1 MVAGSVYIKFLY
13 IVWSADLNPPHLN
26 HLLMQKIIAFIRNHP
41 NWFLALLYF
50 GIIWPLY
57 VIINQ
62 LELHDH
68 FTKHILKTKWDE
80 MIPFEPIWVFAYAS
94 MYVIV
99 ILPFVYVK
107 DHLLYRRM
115 FFSFSLTGLIAYV
128 VFLVFPTYDILR
140 PVSNPFDFS
149 RFLLAFDNKHDS
161 PYNCF
166 PSLHVGFSMTA
177 GLWAYYADRSKLGAA
192 ILIWAILV
200 SISVL
205 FVKEHYIA
213 DLLFGATLAITLFLV
228 FSRNLRP
235 RIPADPTKR
244 LSNRIWLLVP
254 VALYVIEVGYVLIK
268 YWDRFKALF
277 SLS

>member
-1 MVAGSVYIKFLY
+1 MAAKRCHQN
-13 IVWSADLNPPHLN
+13 LNAT
-26 HLLMQKIIAFIRNHP
+26 MEKIIQFFRRHQNLV
-41 NWFLALLYF
+41 LALLYF

-57 VIINQ
+57 VYINQ

-68 FTKHILKTKWDE
+68 FKKHILKTKLDE
-80 MIPFEPIWVFAYAS
+80 LIPFEPIWVFVYAS
-94 MYVIV
+94 MYAAV

-107 DHLLYRRM
+107 DKLLYRRM

-140 PVSNPFDFS
+140 PVTNPFDFD
-149 RFLLAFDNKHDS
+149 RFFLAMDNAHDS

-177 GLWAYYADRSKLGAA
+177 GLWTYYTDRSRFGAGV
-192 ILIWAILV
+192 LIWCILV

-213 DLLFGATLAITLFLV
+213 DLLFGAVLSSTMFLI
-228 FSRNLRP
+228 FSRGLKNKIPSLRTQ
-235 RIPADPTKR
+235 RLNKRWLVLIP
-244 LSNRIWLLVP
+244 LM
-254 VALYVIEVGYVLIK
+254 LYFIEVV
-268 YWDRFKALF
+268 
-277 SLS
+277 